1 MVVRIRIASALQR
14 THLLLLLVGLLGSMP
29 YTATAQHTSP
39 ADSSAHQTAIHRVM
53 QAFEEGMPEALFTPA
68 ADRID
73 VSLLGSRS
81 YYSQSQAFYV
91 MRDYFRHHAPR
102 SFSVDRTA
110 EADASLFVMG
120 TYHHAQADTPVY
132 VMVRFDEDATTWVL
146 HEVRI
151 ETASP

>member
-1 MVVRIRIASALQR
+1 
-14 THLLLLLVGLLGSMP
+14 
-29 YTATAQHTSP
+29 
-39 ADSSAHQTAIHRVM
+39 M

-132 VMVRFDEDATTWVL
+132 VMVRFDEGTTTWVL